1 MEQGIPTHHALY
13 SLLRRYSDPRL
24 KLQEYPWICDV
35 SSIGER
41 TSFAKYFYSI
51 LEDNNGFITDEHAR
65 TIADKTMAQSF
76 ALGGLA
82 EYSPFVINANG
93 GWYDIGTAGFDME
106 GIASLAEEVAGGMRD
121 NDIVSAVKVFEEYR
135 ERCFKYGVK
144 SHDMLYYLVDMMED
158 NLPIEATRRPHFV
171 KSEQKGLSAISVMRM
186 YIEEADKPVSKDELY
201 EEFVTKRRLN
211 LRGICGSLLVNKE
224 IIDIGNDRYWSRSK
238 LAMDDEFIES
248 VEAVIGEQISRSP
261 SRRIANLFVALDSVI
276 PSLSVLPQPSGI
288 AWNTS
293 LLRTALSKGERF
305 RLFGESNNCLVNLQN
320 NPGVTDVESFF
331 KALLDNEFYGWSP
344 FESFANYCKAH
355 SIHSHIEPE
364 FFDAFSLIEADEGSI
379 QTL

>member
-1 MEQGIPTHHALY
+1 
-13 SLLRRYSDPRL
+13 
-24 KLQEYPWICDV
+24 
-35 SSIGER
+35 
-41 TSFAKYFYSI
+41 
-51 LEDNNGFITDEHAR
+51 
-65 TIADKTMAQSF
+65 
-76 ALGGLA
+76 
-82 EYSPFVINANG
+82 
-93 GWYDIGTAGFDME
+93 
-106 GIASLAEEVAGGMRD
+106 
-121 NDIVSAVKVFEEYR
+121 
-135 ERCFKYGVK
+135 
-144 SHDMLYYLVDMMED
+144 
-158 NLPIEATRRPHFV
+158 
-171 KSEQKGLSAISVMRM
+171 
-186 YIEEADKPVSKDELY
+186 
-201 EEFVTKRRLN
+201 
-211 LRGICGSLLVNKE
+211 
-224 IIDIGNDRYWSRSK
+224 
-238 LAMDDEFIES
+238 MDDEFIES

-305 RLFGESNNCLVNLQN
+305 RLFGENNNCLVNLQN